1 MLMAMRPPAVEPIG
15 LELAR
20 TAKAVSR
27 AFDDALGQ
35 VGGSLPMWLV
45 LVSLKARRHG
55 AQRELAEAVG
65 VEGPTLTHHLNRMET
80 AGLITRTRQPDNRRV
95 HQVDLTE
102 AGEAAFE
109 RLLGAVVAFD
119 QKLRAGLN
127 KRELE
132 SLSRALGR
140 LRANAA
146 ASAPDEGAPSPPLTG
161 RCVREASRCP
171 DPLACG
177 RGWPTSAT

>member
-1 MLMAMRPPAVEPIG
+1 MRPPVVEPIG
-15 LELAR
+15 LQLAR

-35 VGGSLPMWLV
+35 AGGSLPMWLV

-65 VEGPTLTHHLNRMET
+65 VEGPTLTHHLNRMES

-95 HQVDLTE
+95 HQVELTE
-102 AGEAAFE
+102 AGEAAFA
-109 RLLGAVVAFD
+109 RLLGTVTAFD
-119 QKLRAGLN
+119 QKLRAGFN
-127 KRELE
+127 EKELKG
-132 SLSRALGR
+132 LSQALVR

-146 ASAPDEGAPSPPLTG
+146 SWAPEDG
-161 RCVREASRCP
+161 
-171 DPLACG
+171 
-177 RGWPTSAT
+177 TS